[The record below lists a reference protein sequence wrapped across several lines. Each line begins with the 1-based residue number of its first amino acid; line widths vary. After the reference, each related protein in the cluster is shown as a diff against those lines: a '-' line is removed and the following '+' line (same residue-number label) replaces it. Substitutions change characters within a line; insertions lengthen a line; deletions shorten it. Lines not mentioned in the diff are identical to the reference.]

1 MADLITTTELK
12 PYLKIEAS
20 ETTFDALLASFISE
34 ISKLIQNF
42 IGCDVKQATYSS
54 IKVNGNGRS
63 ILYLPNWP
71 ITAVSSITEDG
82 VTLTEGTDFEIDV
95 NGESLVK
102 LSSLSITTT
111 AERGK
116 WSKGIKNITVSYT
129 AGFSA
134 TPNDLKL
141 ACKKQIGHE
150 WKQQTNKEWGETSRS
165 FPDGSV
171 AFTPTSELL
180 DSVKAICKFYQRP
193 RI

>member
-1 MADLITTTELK
+1 MADLITLVELK

-20 ETTFDALLASFISE
+20 ETAFDTLLTSMISE
-34 ISKLIQNF
+34 ISKLMQNF
-42 IGCDVKQATYSS
+42 IGCDVKEATYPN
-54 IKVNGNGRS
+54 IKVNGSGRS
-63 ILYLPNWP
+63 VLDLPNWP

-82 VTLTEGTDFEIDV
+82 VTLAEGTDFDIDPY
-95 NGESLVK
+95 GDHLIR
-102 LSSLSITTT
+102 LDGTTSKGT
-111 AERGK
+111 SK

-134 TPNDLKL
+134 TPSDLSL

-180 DSVKAICKFYQRP
+180 DSVKAICKFYKKVRL
-193 RI
+193 